1 MGSSASDLAATTIGS
16 VPRVVIGGEKKVIG
30 NRAEKEVVLL
40 LELTFYPPTV
50 EKETKIDRKSFLE
63 RFAYMFS
70 RPLSKEHSYWL
81 RPDND
86 YILETFENRLEKI
99 RSLMR

>member
-30 NRAEKEVVLL
+30 NPSEKEVVLL

-63 RFAYMFS
+63 RFEYMFS
-70 RPLSKEHSYWL
+70 EHLSEAFSYWL
-81 RPDND
+81 GPHKN